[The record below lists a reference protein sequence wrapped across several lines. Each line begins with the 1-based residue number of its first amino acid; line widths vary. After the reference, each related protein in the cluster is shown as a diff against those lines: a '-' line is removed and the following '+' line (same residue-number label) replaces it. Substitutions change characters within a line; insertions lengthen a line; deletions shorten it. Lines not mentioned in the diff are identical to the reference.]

1 MVDKLR
7 MFFTFLIGWE
17 KISKWKLHE
26 IWISGPIN
34 KVLLADSHA
43 HLFNVVSI
51 IAFELY
57 SQSWMFWQDTYGIQ
71 NLKYLSCNFLGK
83 KFATPDTRLRRPFLH
98 VFQKS
103 WNKNEYQLPNV
114 KVRSSYT
121 SDRLTNSVCSHPKSL
136 YRTNRMKLLILE
148 MLGKVPLSPGYN
160 LVCWHPKTL
169 QLANLN

>member
-71 NLKYLSCNFLGK
+71 NLKYLSCNFFREKVCDPWYKAETTISACFSEELEQK
-83 KFATPDTRLRRPFLH
+83 WVSIAKRESKIILH
-98 VFQKS
+98 
-103 WNKNEYQLPNV
+103 
-114 KVRSSYT
+114 
-121 SDRLTNSVCSHPKSL
+121 
-136 YRTNRMKLLILE
+136 
-148 MLGKVPLSPGYN
+148 
-160 LVCWHPKTL
+160 
-169 QLANLN
+169 